1 MGWDT
6 RLLFGKLE
14 AANFFRQGSS
24 AAIFHAE
31 IHFHI
36 NTFSVAQDGI
46 LKALMMDL
54 KPAKF
59 IVIVYS

>member
-6 RLLFGKLE
+6 RLLYGKIE

-24 AAIFHAE
+24 AATFHAE

-36 NTFSVAQDGI
+36 NTFSIAQNGI
-46 LKALMMDL
+46 LKHLMMDL
-54 KPAKF
+54 EPAKLS
-59 IVIVYS
+59 VILYS